1 MPAMNQRPS
10 NGHASVFENVN
21 QFIGRHTECSE
32 LGESLTYRVAHR
44 AEAAQCTVKVTC
56 VCGATASFAGRGDE
70 GRELST
76 VTRMHNIPTVEQLV

>member
-1 MPAMNQRPS
+1 MPAMNQRVS
-10 NGHASVFENVN
+10 RERASVFESVN
-21 QFIGRHTECSE
+21 QFIGCHTECSE

-44 AEAAQCTVKVTC
+44 AEAALCTVTVTC